1 MGLVGLMSRAT
12 GTLACLAPGLSGV
25 GSSALPLHGTS

>member
-12 GTLACLAPGLSGV
+12 GTLACLAPGLSGLEAPL
-25 GSSALPLHGTS
+25 SPLHGTS